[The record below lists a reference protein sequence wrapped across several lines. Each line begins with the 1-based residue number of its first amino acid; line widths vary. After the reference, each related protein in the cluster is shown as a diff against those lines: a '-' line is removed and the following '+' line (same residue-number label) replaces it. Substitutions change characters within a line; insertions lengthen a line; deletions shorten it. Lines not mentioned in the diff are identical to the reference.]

1 MASALLWAM
10 SLRSLL
16 TSARDPFKWTYVKA
30 DWFLER
36 TGLFETIECHSI
48 FYPDP
53 CSADARMLER
63 EIQSCS
69 ATDTRRSGQGLFEA
83 FKQGWLTMMGPGQ
96 SAPPLLTLSTHG
108 GPNLISKDS
117 GLTHQFVI

>member
-36 TGLFETIECHSI
+36 TGLDEIAECESI
-48 FYPDP
+48 FPHGRD
-53 CSADARMLER
+53 SKQSRLL
-63 EIQSCS
+63 QSCMS
-69 ATDTRRSGQGLFEA
+69 CHR
-83 FKQGWLTMMGPGQ
+83 
-96 SAPPLLTLSTHG
+96 
-108 GPNLISKDS
+108 
-117 GLTHQFVI
+117 